1 LQGGRA
7 HDGCLLAVDSWRS
20 LSRYQPAQ
28 SEPADVQLGLA
39 WLELKPTTAPALAKN
54 KPKPLQH
61 YIRPDPSKQFELEV
75 NASQIVTGAILY
87 QRGPPI
93 T

>member
-7 HDGCLLAVDSWRS
+7 HDGCLLAVDGWRS
-20 LSRYQPAQ
+20 LSWYQPAR

-39 WLELKPTTAPALAKN
+39 WLELKPTMALALAEN

-61 YIRPDPSKQFELEV
+61 YIAFCALMVLPFPAVGGGKTLLKC
-75 NASQIVTGAILY
+75 SQ
-87 QRGPPI
+87 
-93 T
+93 